1 MRYPELAD
9 ILDYDRCDVQEKGT
23 LSGRAEANEFDCEE
37 DIAKPNR
44 IDCLT
49 SMGPG
54 QIMLVPVPSPLIP

>member
-1 MRYPELAD
+1 MGGESHSLEEYAMELAD

-44 IDCLT
+44 
-49 SMGPG
+49 
-54 QIMLVPVPSPLIP
+54 